1 MASGSRGTMT
11 NVDYEISK
19 YGLKIHMLCPYT
31 KFLEN
36 KQHYEYVKK
45 SSKETSR
52 LINKILLQ
60 KKKEKERERKDQR
73 YGIILW

>member
-19 YGLKIHMLCPYT
+19 YSLKIHMLCPYI

-36 KQHYEYVKK
+36 KQHYKYVKK
-45 SSKETSR
+45 KA
-52 LINKILLQ
+52 Q
-60 KKKEKERERKDQR
+60 KKHP
-73 YGIILW
+73 G